1 MHWCFWSIILFV
13 FMQEI
18 KWKTKVKKRKS
29 LTNSCLLTVWV
40 IEDSQ
45 LCISLIRARL
55 GPWKDWKTGVR
66 SFFLSV
72 LSSHLRSPLLL
83 PDSYHT
89 RRIFTQCVHTRTMTC
104 SATPTGW
111 NNTSTNAYNWPR
123 GWGTGARAE
132 EEIRFCFRN
141 EAWAAKVYLVG
152 SANCVLRG
160 WGVPEED
167 TMALQADS
175 AIKHK
180 YLTLQ
185 SMQML
190 VWTHSFGATDMV
202 SIKFHPHLLKCLC
215 VTTRNEVNS
224 SVKGAPEHLK
234 STLPLSKKQMWL
246 LHSWKFSLGRY
257 FVVSYMLW
265 NNTNKAEIICFLPV
279 VVKYSLFMTTFFPT
293 ISLQE
298 HSRRNH
304 VTVTQEHGSTSP
316 DPVLGQT
323 GLKIMHKFGLEEIQ
337 LEQLYPFDCGYFVK
351 FIPKWH
357 RLSLHFDICKK
368 QTNK

>member
-1 MHWCFWSIILFV
+1 MLLDYHPACVYAGNKVGKQKLRSI
-13 FMQEI
+13 
-18 KWKTKVKKRKS
+18 T

-89 RRIFTQCVHTRTMTC
+89 RKFFTQCVHTCTMTC

-132 EEIRFCFRN
+132 EIRFCFRN

-160 WGVPEED
+160 WDVPEED
-167 TMALQADS
+167 TVALHADS

-185 SMQML
+185 SIQML
-190 VWTHSFGATDMV
+190 VWMHSFGATDMV
-202 SIKFHPHLLKCLC
+202 SIKFHPHFLKCLC

-224 SVKGAPEHLK
+224 SEKEAPERLK
-234 STLPLSKKQMWL
+234 STLPPSKKAN
-246 LHSWKFSLGRY
+246 
-257 FVVSYMLW
+257 V
-265 NNTNKAEIICFLPV
+265 A
-279 VVKYSLFMTTFFPT
+279 
-293 ISLQE
+293 
-298 HSRRNH
+298 
-304 VTVTQEHGSTSP
+304 VTQ
-316 DPVLGQT
+316 
-323 GLKIMHKFGLEEIQ
+323 LEI
-337 LEQLYPFDCGYFVK
+337 L
-351 FIPKWH
+351 I
-357 RLSLHFDICKK
+357 R
-368 QTNK
+368 